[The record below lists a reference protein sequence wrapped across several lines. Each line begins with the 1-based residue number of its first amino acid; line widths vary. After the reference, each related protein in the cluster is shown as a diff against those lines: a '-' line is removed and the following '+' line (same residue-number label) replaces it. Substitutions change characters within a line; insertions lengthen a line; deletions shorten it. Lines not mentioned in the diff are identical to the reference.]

1 MTAWVSRYIERIIE
15 DPNTTAMLGT
25 DYTSV
30 SSDEVFPSGS
40 TDGAMKCVNITIL
53 DDITVEGNHSFTVTL
68 TTSDP
73 DVMLG
78 NNVTIITITE
88 NDG

>member
-1 MTAWVSRYIERIIE
+1 MF
-15 DPNTTAMLGT
+15 GT
-25 DYTSV
+25 DYSSTSV

-40 TDGAMKCVNITIL
+40 NNGDTVCVDITIL
-53 DDITVEGNHSFTVTL
+53 DDIAVEGNHSFTLTL
-68 TTSDP
+68 TASDP

-78 NNVTIITITE
+78 NNVTVITITE

>member
-1 MTAWVSRYIERIIE
+1 MF
-15 DPNTTAMLGT
+15 GT
-25 DYTSV
+25 DYSSTSV

-40 TDGAMKCVNITIL
+40 TDSDTVCVDIAIL
-53 DDITVEGNHSFTVTL
+53 DDNAVEGNHSFTLTL

-78 NNVTIITITE
+78 NNVTVITITE